1 MESDRFICVREKVG
15 EQSQV
20 VIIDMNDPNNV
31 IRRPITADS
40 AIMNPISKIIALK
53 GGLET
58 LSGGTLVV
66 LTSWYHASAPGR
78 IAGHQLQIFNIELK
92 SKIKSHTMTEDVAFW
107 KWISP
112 TIVGIVTD
120 TAVFHWSIEGE
131 SPPVKMFDRHASL
144 VGSQI
149 INYRANSDEKWLL
162 LIGISAQVRAVLLIA
177 LVLITNSPRFLTW

>member
-1 MESDRFICVREKVG
+1 
-15 EQSQV
+15 
-20 VIIDMNDPNNV
+20 
-31 IRRPITADS
+31 
-40 AIMNPISKIIALK
+40 
-53 GGLET
+53 
-58 LSGGTLVV
+58 
-66 LTSWYHASAPGR
+66 
-78 IAGHQLQIFNIELK
+78 
-92 SKIKSHTMTEDVAFW
+92 MTEDVAFW

-177 LVLITNSPRFLTW
+177 LVLITNSPRFLT